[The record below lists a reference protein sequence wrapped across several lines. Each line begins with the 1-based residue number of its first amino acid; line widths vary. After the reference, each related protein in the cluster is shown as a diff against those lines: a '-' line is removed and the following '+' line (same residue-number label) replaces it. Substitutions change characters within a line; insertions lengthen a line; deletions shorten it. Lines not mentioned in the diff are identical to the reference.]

1 MRDNRRTRLLGIDL
15 CRGIAAYAVV
25 LVHSGDETWGVP
37 ISEAAVQFRLM
48 FYFAVPFF
56 LATAFYFL
64 TRKPTIDLSP
74 KFWRSRIE
82 RIVIPYAVWSVIYLI
97 VRSLFFLIARKPD
110 RLSEFFQDPLALVF
124 FGGASFQLYF
134 LPLLLAGTSLLL
146 VVKHLIERK
155 VSLLALAVLIS
166 MSIAINEM
174 IDATGNGFQ
183 LGEGIAFSS
192 LLQWIPEGVTYAIF
206 RVILVELA
214 WVIRCSPYAFG
225 ALILHHLLN
234 RLEVFQNHS
243 RSLAVLFMG
252 LFFITA
258 TIGKL
263 WLPHSLQDV
272 LVAYFLLIVGIL
284 SSNSLK
290 DNKFVA
296 SLGACSFGIYLIHPI
311 PMSLS
316 KGLIAKAFPA
326 LSQQVSI
333 ASMLTFSVS
342 GFLLS
347 WLIVALLSRNKVI
360 AKYTFGS

>member
-1 MRDNRRTRLLGIDL
+1 MNDNLRTRLLGIDL
-15 CRGIAAYAVV
+15 CRGVAAYAVV
-25 LVHSGDETWGVP
+25 LVHSGDEAWGVP
-37 ISEAAVQFRLM
+37 ISEAAIQFRLM

-64 TRKPTIDLSP
+64 TRKPTIDLSL
-74 KFWRSRIE
+74 KFWRSRVQ
-82 RIVIPYAVWSVIYLI
+82 RIVVPYVIWSVIYLI
-97 VRSLFFLIARKPD
+97 VRSLFFIIAHKSE
-110 RLSEFFQDPLALVF
+110 RLSELFQDPIALIF

-146 VVKHLIERK
+146 VVKHLIDRK
-155 VSLLALAVLIS
+155 TSLLGLAVLILI
-166 MSIAINEM
+166 SIAINGM
-174 IDATGNGFQ
+174 IDATGNSFQ

-192 LLQWIPEGVTYAIF
+192 LLQLVPKGATYAIF

-214 WVIRCSPYAFG
+214 WVIRCLPYAFG

-234 RLEVFQNHS
+234 RLEVFQRCS
-243 RSLAVLFMG
+243 RSLAILFMG

-263 WLPHSLQDV
+263 WLPHSLQEV
-272 LVAYFLLIVGIL
+272 LVAYFLLAAGIL
-284 SSNSLK
+284 GSNSLK
-290 DNKFVA
+290 NHKFVA

-311 PMSLS
+311 PMSLV
-316 KGLIAKAFPA
+316 KGLIGKVFPA

-342 GFLLS
+342 SFLLS
-347 WLIVALLSRNKVI
+347 WLIVSLLSKNKMI
-360 AKYTFGS
+360 GKYMLGS

>member
-1 MRDNRRTRLLGIDL
+1 MIAERRTRLLGIDL

-37 ISEAAVQFRLM
+37 ISDAAIQFRLM

-56 LATAFYFL
+56 LAAAFYFL
-64 TRKPTIDLSP
+64 TRKPTVDLST
-74 KFWRSRIE
+74 KFWKSRFQ
-82 RIVIPYAVWSVIYLI
+82 RIVIPYVIWSIIYLI
-97 VRSLFFLIARKPD
+97 VRSLFFIIAHKSE
-110 RLSEFFQDPLALVF
+110 RLSELFQDPLALVF

-146 VVKHLIERK
+146 VVKQLIERK
-155 VSLLALAVLIS
+155 IGLLALAILIS
-166 MSIAINEM
+166 ISIAINGI

-192 LLQWIPEGVTYAIF
+192 LLQWVPKGITHSIV

-214 WVIRCSPYAFG
+214 WIIRCFPYAVG
-225 ALILHHLLN
+225 ALILHHFLN
-234 RLEVFQNHS
+234 RLEVFQSRS
-243 RSLAVLFMG
+243 RSLALLFMG

-258 TIGKL
+258 TIGKM

-272 LVAYFLLIVGIL
+272 LVAYFLLTAGIL
-284 SSNSLK
+284 GSNSLK
-290 DNKFVA
+290 DSKFVA

-311 PMSLS
+311 PMSLV
-316 KGLIAKAFPA
+316 KGLIGKVFPT

-342 GFLLS
+342 SFLLS
-347 WLIVALLSRNKVI
+347 WLIVSLLSKNKMI
-360 AKYTFGS
+360 GKYMLGS

>member
-1 MRDNRRTRLLGIDL
+1 MIDNRRTRLLGIDL

-134 LPLLLAGTSLLL
+134 LPLLLAGTSLLVL
-146 VVKHLIERK
+146 AKYLIEHK
-155 VSLLALAVLIS
+155 IGLLALVVFIS
-166 MSIAINEM
+166 ISVAINGI

-192 LLQWIPEGVTYAIF
+192 ILQWVPKGVTYEIARI
-206 RVILVELA
+206 ILVELV
-214 WVIRCSPYAFG
+214 WIIRCLPYAFG
-225 ALILHHLLN
+225 ALILHHLLS
-234 RLEVFQNHS
+234 RLEIFQN
-243 RSLAVLFMG
+243 RSKRLTFLFIG
-252 LFFITA
+252 LFLITA
-258 TIGKL
+258 TIGKV
-263 WLPHSLQDV
+263 WLPQSLQDV
-272 LVAYFLLIVGIL
+272 LVAYFLLIAGIL
-284 SSNSLK
+284 GSNSLK

-311 PMSLS
+311 PMNFS
-316 KGLIAKAFPA
+316 KGLIVKVFPA

-333 ASMLTFSVS
+333 TSMLIFSIS

-347 WLIVALLSRNKVI
+347 WLLVSLLIRNKMI
-360 AKYTFGS
+360 AKYIFGS